1 VILGCDLW
9 VLLCDAG
16 GGRLGRVADTAP
28 VHREERQA
36 CVACVA
42 GDQWGN
48 ITYPQLRA
56 CGLSPSAIG
65 RWSATG
71 RIHRVLPRVYAVG
84 HRSPA
89 PEAFWAA
96 ALLYCGDESV
106 LTRYTGLAAHGLNQP
121 PNTVT
126 VAVPKPSRKQRGVE
140 PHSSMPFERGEVVIR
155 RGLRTTSIERTLL
168 DLAAIGEPVERLV
181 ADAVAKQLTSIAKLQ
196 RYVERRAGARGAA
209 RLCRCIEGRQTRS
222 RTEEE
227 FARWLEGQD
236 IDPPD
241 FNVVL
246 GPYTLDAA
254 WPAARLVVEID
265 TYETHGTRHSFE
277 ADRQRDAYLASHGY
291 RTIRVTPRRWRSD
304 GVRLASDLRRA
315 LAYP

>member
-1 VILGCDLW
+1 
-9 VLLCDAG
+9 VLLCDAEG
-16 GGRLGRVADTAP
+16 GTLGDMADDAP
-28 VHREERQA
+28 AHREERQA

-56 CGLSPSAIG
+56 CGLSASAIG

-71 RIHRVLPRVYAVG
+71 RIHRVLPRIYAVG

-96 ALLYCGDESV
+96 ALLYCGDDSV
-106 LTRYTGLAAHGLNQP
+106 LTRHAGLAAHALGP
-121 PNTVT
+121 PPATVA
-126 VAVPKPSRKQRGVE
+126 VAVPKAARKQNGVE
-140 PHSSMPFERGEVVIR
+140 PHSSMPFERDEVVIR

-168 DLAAIGEPVERLV
+168 DLAAIGEPIERLV
-181 ADAVAKQLTSIAKLQ
+181 AEAVAKQLTSIARLQ

-209 RLCRCIEGRQTRS
+209 RLSRCIEGRQTRS
-222 RTEEE
+222 RAEEE
-227 FARWLEGQD
+227 FARWVERQD

-246 GPYTLDAA
+246 GPYTVDAA

-277 ADRQRDAYLASHGY
+277 ADRRRDAYLASRGY
-291 RTIRVTPRRWRSD
+291 RTIRVTPRRWRND
-304 GVRLASDLRRA
+304 GARLAADLRRA
-315 LAYP
+315 LAHL